1 VLKPNTGASGAGVH
15 FIHRPDQLPE
25 RFDAPTLVQRLHLG
39 TDEDLKVYV
48 IGSHAFGLRKRFSP
62 GSYREPG
69 VPCTLDSATAS
80 LALRVGQVLG
90 LSLYGVDFV
99 ETPEGPVAVD
109 VNWFPSYRGVPGASK
124 LLCEHVWAHLTASSP
139 VR

>member
-1 VLKPNTGASGAGVH
+1 
-15 FIHRPDQLPE
+15 
-25 RFDAPTLVQRLHLG
+25 
-39 TDEDLKVYV
+39 
-48 IGSHAFGLRKRFSP
+48 
-62 GSYREPG
+62 